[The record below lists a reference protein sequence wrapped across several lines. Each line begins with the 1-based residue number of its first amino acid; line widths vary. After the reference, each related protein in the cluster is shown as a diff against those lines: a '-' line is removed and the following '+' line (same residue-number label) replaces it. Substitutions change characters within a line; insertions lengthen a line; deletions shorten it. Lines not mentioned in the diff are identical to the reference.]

1 MIKSNKILQGAIMP
15 KLTQTPGSVLKSLLD
30 EYQLSPAKLAQAI
43 GLSNSAIYQI
53 TIGKTRVTA
62 SVAVRLAK
70 YFGLTPLYWLDL
82 QNVTDLAEA
91 AKDTELSTIVKA
103 ISKTKKPPKAAVSPQ
118 APAKKASQ
126 RAVKTAAPRRQTK
139 TKPQVT
145 SNQDSLI

>member
-1 MIKSNKILQGAIMP
+1 MP

-62 SVAVRLAK
+62 SVAVRFAK
-70 YFGLTPLYWLDL
+70 YFGLTPLYWLEL

-91 AKDTELSTIVKA
+91 AKDTELSSIVKA
-103 ISKTKKPPKAAVSPQ
+103 ISKTKKPPKSAVSSQ
-118 APAKKASQ
+118 APAKKSAQ
-126 RAVKTAAPRRQTK
+126 RAVKTAAPRRQKK
-139 TKPQVT
+139 TNPSVAA
-145 SNQDSLI
+145 NQDFLV